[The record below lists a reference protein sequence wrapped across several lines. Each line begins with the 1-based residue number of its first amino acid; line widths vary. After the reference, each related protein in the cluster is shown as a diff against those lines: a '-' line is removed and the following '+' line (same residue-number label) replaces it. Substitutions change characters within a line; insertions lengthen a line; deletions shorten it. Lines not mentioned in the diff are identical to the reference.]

1 MNPPFRRRGKFVLT
15 TGFQMAFDTY
25 CSSYTGPRKVATQN
39 WSPSLVHLAKPPDG
53 KGKEGLGIIYSSM
66 ARCAKWGT
74 YLKWSFLLMMIPRKG
89 GMIFYFWT
97 HGPYWT
103 IRSERVPADPT
114 WPIPKV
120 WHLTMLLPRFTSHPL
135 NSLNTSSFLHSFSCC
150 HFFITHFE
158 AWISPVVGYST
169 HCWNTYICQLVSS
182 SSWWKQ
188 TKTCLIMFLG

>member
-25 CSSYTGPRKVATQN
+25 CSSYTGPRKVATQK

-89 GMIFYFWT
+89 GMIFYQPMDHIGPIWKSPRGPDLT
-97 HGPYWT
+97 HTQGLARHHVIAPIYFP
-103 IRSERVPADPT
+103 SPEQPERLIFPPLVF
-114 WPIPKV
+114 
-120 WHLTMLLPRFTSHPL
+120 LLPLFYYPFWGL
-135 NSLNTSSFLHSFSCC
+135 NIPSGWL
-150 HFFITHFE
+150 
-158 AWISPVVGYST
+158 
-169 HCWNTYICQLVSS
+169 
-182 SSWWKQ
+182 
-188 TKTCLIMFLG
+188 